1 VNISKQG
8 VSKTQWLILLFIVAA
23 LLISSLYYFYN
34 RKGTDHKVGVVI
46 SNLDNNY
53 FVNIALGIGNTLR
66 FQGYEPIVL
75 NSRDNVDL
83 SIMDIKNLVD
93 RGYKVIIYNPIDSNL
108 SVEAVNY
115 ANKYGSKVIA
125 IDRKVIGAKVLST
138 ILSNNKQG
146 GAYAGDYILKNLGNH
161 AKILV
166 LQGFIGSSS
175 TKERTESFEKTLRDT
190 GVDIV
195 AMYPADYDRKKSES
209 ITYDVLQSNKE
220 INAVFAQND
229 LMALG
234 AMNAARRAKRKLL
247 IVGYDG
253 IPEMINAI
261 KKGNIAATIQQRP
274 TKMGKIAAQVAMN
287 YLQHEPSKVH
297 SSHNMPVKLITK
309 NNIEEAWGSGKR

>member
-1 VNISKQG
+1 MMDKFILTK
-8 VSKTQWLILLFIVAA
+8 KTIIQAITFIFVILCMQIILIINRQANNHEIAA
-23 LLISSLYYFYN
+23 
-34 RKGTDHKVGVVI
+34 VM
-46 SNLDNNY
+46 SNLHNKFFAY
-53 FVNIALGIGNTLR
+53 ITHSMIKELNTQDYQLT
-66 FQGYEPIVL
+66 VL
-75 NSRDNVDL
+75 SSNDSVDRSIDNV
-83 SIMDIKNLVD
+83 KNLVD

-125 IDRKVIGAKVLST
+125 IDRKVIGAKVIST
-138 ILSNNKQG
+138 IVSNNKQG

-161 AKILV
+161 SKILV

-175 TKERTESFEKTLRDT
+175 TKERTESFEKTLRGT
-190 GVDIV
+190 GADIV
-195 AMYPADYDRKKSES
+195 AMYPADYDRKKAES
-209 ITYDVLQSNKE
+209 ITYAVLQSNKE

-261 KKGNIAATIQQRP
+261 KNGNIAATIQQRP
-274 TKMGKIAAQVAMN
+274 TKMGKIAAQVAIN
-287 YLQHEPSKVH
+287 YLQNEPTKVH
-297 SSHNMPVKLITK
+297 SNHNMPVKLITK
-309 NNIEEAWGSGKR
+309 KNIEEAWGSGKR